1 MGGIRINQNGKVN
14 RRYKKVMRWGRRG
27 GGGDRA
33 LRKLLKRLCVCGGE
47 SKKRLSFSGQAKRK
61 GCCVCPIRI
70 RTLNLFSSGQMS
82 QGALPNFSHGT
93 LGFFGLES

>member
-27 GGGDRA
+27 EGTGHLENFEQDG
-33 LRKLLKRLCVCGGE
+33 LGE
-47 SKKRLSFSGQAKRK
+47 SKKRLLFSGGAKRK